1 MNKKILTAAISMCL
15 AFPAFAAEPATISG
29 RMDRVDQVVY
39 GEVKDGSLLDRI
51 SSVDN
56 LIYGKGNMTGDGLD
70 DRVSN
75 AYLDVVNSG
84 NDAAPSISAR
94 TNALEYYLT
103 DEVKREALAERI
115 GNLEKTVFGKEKTG
129 AIDQRSAE
137 LEKAVY
143 GDQHFEMKEVLL
155 PEKTVFKIAINDK
168 VSSKTNMVGDEVTF
182 TVREDV
188 KVGNNLVLPK
198 GSQGSGV
205 ITKVSQPKSFGR
217 SGKLDISFDQVFS
230 LDDEPIPTVL
240 GPEAKE
246 KLKMEAAAVGAS
258 AVGALALGPIGLVG
272 GFFVKGKDVEI
283 PAGTELYIQTQ
294 SSVTTKGLVME
305 SGVPQVTL
313 RKRVSK
319 TVSAENWEVTEA
331 KEEVNKKAEDTVEK
345 ARNELKFVNESGE
358 EINPDNLTSSKVKEV
373 KTQADSAK
381 EKAANA
387 VDEGDDTASVVI
399 VRNE

>member
-15 AFPAFAAEPATISG
+15 AFPTFAAEPATISG

-103 DEVKREALAERI
+103 DEVKREALADRI

-319 TVSAENWEVTEA
+319 TASAENREVTET

-373 KTQADSAK
+373 KTQADSVK

>member
-84 NDAAPSISAR
+84 NDVAPSISAR

-103 DEVKREALAERI
+103 DEVKREALADRI

-319 TVSAENWEVTEA
+319 TASAENREVTEA

>member
-15 AFPAFAAEPATISG
+15 VLPAFAAEPATISG

-39 GEVKDGSLLDRI
+39 GGVKGGSLLERI

-103 DEVKREALAERI
+103 DEVKREALADRI

-155 PEKTVFKIAINDK
+155 PAKTVFKIAINDK

-182 TVREDV
+182 TVSEDV

-319 TVSAENWEVTEA
+319 TASAENREHTEA
-331 KEEVNKKAEDTVEK
+331 IEEVNKKAEDTVEE

-373 KTQADSAK
+373 KTQADSVK

>member
-103 DEVKREALAERI
+103 DEVKREALADRI

-319 TVSAENWEVTEA
+319 TVSAENREITET

-358 EINPDNLTSSKVKEV
+358 EINPDNLTSLKVKEV
-373 KTQADSAK
+373 KTQADSVK

>member
-1 MNKKILTAAISMCL
+1 MNKMILTAAISMCL
-15 AFPAFAAEPATISG
+15 VLPAFAAEPATISG

-39 GEVKDGSLLDRI
+39 GEVKGGSLLERI

-103 DEVKREALAERI
+103 DEVKREALADRI

-155 PEKTVFKIAINDK
+155 PAKTVFKIAINDK

-182 TVREDV
+182 TVSEDV

-319 TVSAENWEVTEA
+319 TASAENREHTEA
-331 KEEVNKKAEDTVEK
+331 IEEVNKKAEDTVEE

-373 KTQADSAK
+373 KTQADSVK

>member
-15 AFPAFAAEPATISG
+15 VFPAFAAEPATISG

-39 GEVKDGSLLDRI
+39 GEVKGGSLLERI

-103 DEVKREALAERI
+103 DEVKREALADRI

-319 TVSAENWEVTEA
+319 TASAENREVTEA
-331 KEEVNKKAEDTVEK
+331 KEEANKKAEDTVEK

-358 EINPDNLTSSKVKEV
+358 EINPDSLTSSKVKEV
-373 KTQADSAK
+373 KTQADSVK

>member
-39 GEVKDGSLLDRI
+39 GEVKDGALLDRI

-103 DEVKREALAERI
+103 DEVKREALADRI

-319 TVSAENWEVTEA
+319 TASAENREVTET

-373 KTQADSAK
+373 KTQADSVK

>member
-15 AFPAFAAEPATISG
+15 VFPAFAAEPATISG

-319 TVSAENWEVTEA
+319 TASAENLEVTET

-373 KTQADSAK
+373 KTQADSVK

>member
-15 AFPAFAAEPATISG
+15 VFPAFAAEPATISG

-103 DEVKREALAERI
+103 DEVKREALADRI

-319 TVSAENWEVTEA
+319 TASAENREHTEA
-331 KEEVNKKAEDTVEK
+331 IEEVNKKAEDTVEK

-373 KTQADSAK
+373 KTQADSVK

>member
-319 TVSAENWEVTEA
+319 TASAENREHTETI
-331 KEEVNKKAEDTVEK
+331 EEVNKKAEDTVEK

-373 KTQADSAK
+373 KTQADSVK

>member
-39 GEVKDGSLLDRI
+39 GEVKGGSLLERI

-103 DEVKREALAERI
+103 DEVKREALADRI

-319 TVSAENWEVTEA
+319 TASAENREVTET

-373 KTQADSAK
+373 KTQADSVK

>member
-39 GEVKDGSLLDRI
+39 GEVKGGSLLERI

-103 DEVKREALAERI
+103 DEVKREALADRI

-319 TVSAENWEVTEA
+319 TVSAENREVTEA

-373 KTQADSAK
+373 KTQADSVK

>member
-1 MNKKILTAAISMCL
+1 MNKKILIAAISMCL

-103 DEVKREALAERI
+103 DEVKREALADRI

-258 AVGALALGPIGLVG
+258 AVGALALGPIGLIG

-319 TVSAENWEVTEA
+319 TASAENREHTETI
-331 KEEVNKKAEDTVEK
+331 EEVNKKAEDTVEK
-345 ARNELKFVNESGE
+345 ARNELKFVNELGE

-373 KTQADSAK
+373 KTQADSVK

-387 VDEGDDTASVVI
+387 VDEGDDTSSVVI

>member
-15 AFPAFAAEPATISG
+15 VFPAFAAEPATISG

-39 GEVKDGSLLDRI
+39 GEIKDGSLLDRI

-103 DEVKREALAERI
+103 DEVKREALADRI

-319 TVSAENWEVTEA
+319 TASAENREHTEA
-331 KEEVNKKAEDTVEK
+331 IEEVNKKAEDTVEK

-373 KTQADSAK
+373 KTQADSVK

>member
-39 GEVKDGSLLDRI
+39 GEIKDGSLLDRI

-103 DEVKREALAERI
+103 DEVKREALADRI

-319 TVSAENWEVTEA
+319 TASAENLEVTET

-373 KTQADSAK
+373 KTQADSVK

>member
-103 DEVKREALAERI
+103 DEVKREALADRI

-155 PEKTVFKIAINDK
+155 PEKTVFKIAINDR

-230 LDDEPIPTVL
+230 LDDDPIPTVL

-319 TVSAENWEVTEA
+319 TASAENREITET

-373 KTQADSAK
+373 KTQADSVK

>member
-103 DEVKREALAERI
+103 DEVKREALADRI

-319 TVSAENWEVTEA
+319 TVSAENREITET

-387 VDEGDDTASVVI
+387 VDEGDYTASVVI

>member
-39 GEVKDGSLLDRI
+39 GEVKGGSLLERI

-103 DEVKREALAERI
+103 DEVKREALADRI

-182 TVREDV
+182 TVSEDV

-319 TVSAENWEVTEA
+319 TVSAENREVTEA

-373 KTQADSAK
+373 KTQADSVK

-387 VDEGDDTASVVI
+387 VDEDDDTASVVI

>member
-103 DEVKREALAERI
+103 DEVKREALADRI

-319 TVSAENWEVTEA
+319 TVSAENREVTEA
-331 KEEVNKKAEDTVEK
+331 KEEVNKKAEDTIEK

-373 KTQADSAK
+373 KTQADSVK

>member
-39 GEVKDGSLLDRI
+39 GEVKGGSLLERI

-103 DEVKREALAERI
+103 DEVQREALADRI

-319 TVSAENWEVTEA
+319 TASAENREVTEA
-331 KEEVNKKAEDTVEK
+331 KEEANKKAEDTVEK
-345 ARNELKFVNESGE
+345 ARNELKFVNASGE

-373 KTQADSAK
+373 KTQADSVK

>member
-39 GEVKDGSLLDRI
+39 GEIKDGSLLDRI

-103 DEVKREALAERI
+103 DEVKREALADRI

-283 PAGTELYIQTQ
+283 PARTELYIQTQ

-319 TVSAENWEVTEA
+319 TASAENREVTEA
-331 KEEVNKKAEDTVEK
+331 KEEANKKAEDTVEK

-358 EINPDNLTSSKVKEV
+358 EINPDNLTSLKVKEV
-373 KTQADSAK
+373 KTQADSVK

>member
-15 AFPAFAAEPATISG
+15 VLPAFAAEPATISG

-39 GEVKDGSLLDRI
+39 GEVKGGSLLERI

-103 DEVKREALAERI
+103 DEVKREALADRI

-155 PEKTVFKIAINDK
+155 PAKTVFKIAINDK

-182 TVREDV
+182 TVSEDV

-319 TVSAENWEVTEA
+319 TASAENREHTEA
-331 KEEVNKKAEDTVEK
+331 IEEVNKKAEDTVEE

-358 EINPDNLTSSKVKEV
+358 EMNPDNLTSSKVKEV
-373 KTQADSAK
+373 KTQADSVK

>member
-15 AFPAFAAEPATISG
+15 VFPAFAAEPATISG

-103 DEVKREALAERI
+103 DEVKREALADRI

-319 TVSAENWEVTEA
+319 TASAENLEVTET

-373 KTQADSAK
+373 KTQADSVK

>member
-15 AFPAFAAEPATISG
+15 VFPAFAAEPATISG

-103 DEVKREALAERI
+103 DEVKREALADRI

-319 TVSAENWEVTEA
+319 TVSAENREITET

-373 KTQADSAK
+373 KTQADSVK

>member
-15 AFPAFAAEPATISG
+15 VFPAFAAEPATISG

-103 DEVKREALAERI
+103 DEVKREALADRI

-155 PEKTVFKIAINDK
+155 PEKTVFKIAINDR

-230 LDDEPIPTVL
+230 LDDDPIPTVL

-319 TVSAENWEVTEA
+319 TASAENREITET

-373 KTQADSAK
+373 KTQADSVK

>member
-103 DEVKREALAERI
+103 DEVKREALADRI

-283 PAGTELYIQTQ
+283 PARTELYIQTQ

-319 TVSAENWEVTEA
+319 TASVENREVTEA
-331 KEEVNKKAEDTVEK
+331 KEEANKKAEDTVEK

-373 KTQADSAK
+373 KTQADSVK

>member
-39 GEVKDGSLLDRI
+39 GEVKGGSLLERI

-103 DEVKREALAERI
+103 DEVKREALADRI

-319 TVSAENWEVTEA
+319 TASAENREITET

-373 KTQADSAK
+373 KTQADSVK

>member
-15 AFPAFAAEPATISG
+15 VFPAFAAEPATISG

-103 DEVKREALAERI
+103 DEVKREALADRI

-319 TVSAENWEVTEA
+319 TVSAENREITET
-331 KEEVNKKAEDTVEK
+331 KEGVNKKAEDKVEK

-373 KTQADSAK
+373 KTQADSVK

>member
-103 DEVKREALAERI
+103 DEVKREALADRI

-319 TVSAENWEVTEA
+319 TVSAENREVTEA

-373 KTQADSAK
+373 KTQADSVK

>member
-103 DEVKREALAERI
+103 DEVKREALADRI

-294 SSVTTKGLVME
+294 SSVATKGLVME

-319 TVSAENWEVTEA
+319 TASAENREVTEA
-331 KEEVNKKAEDTVEK
+331 KEETNKKAEDTVEK

-373 KTQADSAK
+373 KTQGDSVK

>member
-15 AFPAFAAEPATISG
+15 VFPAFAAEPATISG

-39 GEVKDGSLLDRI
+39 GEIKDGSLLDRI

-103 DEVKREALAERI
+103 DEVKREALADRI

-283 PAGTELYIQTQ
+283 PARTELYIQTQ

-319 TVSAENWEVTEA
+319 TVSAENREVTEA

-358 EINPDNLTSSKVKEV
+358 EINPDNLTSLKVKEV
-373 KTQADSAK
+373 KTQADSVK

>member
-15 AFPAFAAEPATISG
+15 VFPAFAAEPATISG

-103 DEVKREALAERI
+103 DEVKREALADRI

-137 LEKAVY
+137 LEKSVY

-319 TVSAENWEVTEA
+319 TASAENLEVTET

-373 KTQADSAK
+373 KTQADSVK

>member
-103 DEVKREALAERI
+103 DEVKREALADRI

-305 SGVPQVTL
+305 SGIPQVTL

-319 TVSAENWEVTEA
+319 TVSAENREVTEA

>member
-1 MNKKILTAAISMCL
+1 
-15 AFPAFAAEPATISG
+15 
-29 RMDRVDQVVY
+29 
-39 GEVKDGSLLDRI
+39 
-51 SSVDN
+51 
-56 LIYGKGNMTGDGLD
+56 
-70 DRVSN
+70 
-75 AYLDVVNSG
+75 
-84 NDAAPSISAR
+84 
-94 TNALEYYLT
+94 
-103 DEVKREALAERI
+103 
-115 GNLEKTVFGKEKTG
+115 
-129 AIDQRSAE
+129 
-137 LEKAVY
+137 
-143 GDQHFEMKEVLL
+143 
-155 PEKTVFKIAINDK
+155 
-168 VSSKTNMVGDEVTF
+168 MVGDEVTF

-230 LDDEPIPTVL
+230 LDDDPIPTVL

-319 TVSAENWEVTEA
+319 TASAENREITET
-331 KEEVNKKAEDTVEK
+331 KDC
-345 ARNELKFVNESGE
+345 L
-358 EINPDNLTSSKVKEV
+358 LYTSDA
-373 KTQADSAK
+373 AD
-381 EKAANA
+381 E
-387 VDEGDDTASVVI
+387 
-399 VRNE
+399 

>member
-15 AFPAFAAEPATISG
+15 VFPAFAAEPATISG

-39 GEVKDGSLLDRI
+39 GEVKGGSLLERI

-103 DEVKREALAERI
+103 DEVKREALADRI

-155 PEKTVFKIAINDK
+155 PAKTVFKIAINDK

-319 TVSAENWEVTEA
+319 TASAENREHTEA
-331 KEEVNKKAEDTVEK
+331 IEEVNKKAEDTVEE

>member
-15 AFPAFAAEPATISG
+15 VFPAFAAEPATISG

-39 GEVKDGSLLDRI
+39 GEIKDGSLLDRI

-94 TNALEYYLT
+94 TNAREYYLT
-103 DEVKREALAERI
+103 DEVKREALADRI

-319 TVSAENWEVTEA
+319 TASAENREHTEA
-331 KEEVNKKAEDTVEK
+331 TEEVNKKAEDTVEK

-373 KTQADSAK
+373 KTQADSVK

>member
-103 DEVKREALAERI
+103 DEVKREALADRI

-319 TVSAENWEVTEA
+319 TASAENREVTEA
-331 KEEVNKKAEDTVEK
+331 KEETNKKAEDTVEK

-373 KTQADSAK
+373 KTQADSVK

>member
-15 AFPAFAAEPATISG
+15 VFPAFAAEPATISG

-39 GEVKDGSLLDRI
+39 GEIKDGSLLDRI

-103 DEVKREALAERI
+103 DEVKREALADRI

-319 TVSAENWEVTEA
+319 TVSAENREVTEA

-373 KTQADSAK
+373 KTQADSVK

>member
-1 MNKKILTAAISMCL
+1 MNKKILIAAISMCL

-103 DEVKREALAERI
+103 DEVKREALADRI

-198 GSQGSGV
+198 GLQGSGV

-258 AVGALALGPIGLVG
+258 AVGALALGPIGLIG

-319 TVSAENWEVTEA
+319 TASAENREHTETI
-331 KEEVNKKAEDTVEK
+331 EEVNKKAEDTVEK
-345 ARNELKFVNESGE
+345 ARNELKFVNELGE

-373 KTQADSAK
+373 KTQADSVK

-387 VDEGDDTASVVI
+387 VDEGDDTSSVVI